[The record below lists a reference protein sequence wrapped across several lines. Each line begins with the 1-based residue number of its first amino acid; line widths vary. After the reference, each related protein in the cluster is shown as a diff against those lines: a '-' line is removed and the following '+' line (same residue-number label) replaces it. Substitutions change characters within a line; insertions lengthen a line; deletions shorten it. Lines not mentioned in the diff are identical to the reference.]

1 MLHAAR
7 NNVDATAWK
16 NSPIKVHEHSDLKR
30 YKVVQATSSCFRQNS
45 FTTRRQNGDATDDV
59 PPPGRRSTGVT
70 SDILSLMSSM
80 FDDDNDH
87 EHEGEASSK
96 DTASDDNQE
105 LRSSRRVHFE
115 SEKVDDYPDEDMQLM
130 FSTPDVSISF
140 DERPIDSVAMTEEH
154 FLMQHSAE
162 GIRKAHYGAEKSRR
176 DASIADFFHVPLPSV
191 QPFSARHRLDKVST
205 NSSTRSEVS
214 TAMMADE
221 LLLEIRSKH
230 PELVEHLEFL
240 VGFERE
246 VAEPLHRRQSQTA
259 SPRQH
264 YGEVDSTLAEID
276 RCLRMSPERL
286 EATVFK
292 QHEELV
298 RLRVFS

>member
-16 NSPIKVHEHSDLKR
+16 NSPIKVHEHGDLKR
-30 YKVVQATSSCFRQNS
+30 YKVVQAARRNS
-45 FTTRRQNGDATDDV
+45 FTTRRQIGGATDDV
-59 PPPGRRSTGVT
+59 PPPGRSTGVT
-70 SDILSLMSSM
+70 LDFLSVMSSM

-87 EHEGEASSK
+87 DHQHEGDSSK

-115 SEKVDDYPDEDMQLM
+115 LEKVDDDHDEDMQLM

-140 DERPIDSVAMTEEH
+140 DDRPIDSVAMTEEH

-176 DASIADFFHVPLPSV
+176 DASIADSIHVPLPSV
-191 QPFSARHRLDKVST
+191 QPFSARHRWDNIRCLDGVST
-205 NSSTRSEVS
+205 NSSPRSEVS

-246 VAEPLHRRQSQTA
+246 VAEPLHRRHA

-264 YGEVDSTLAEID
+264 DGEVGSTLAEID

>member
-1 MLHAAR
+1 
-7 NNVDATAWK
+7 
-16 NSPIKVHEHSDLKR
+16 
-30 YKVVQATSSCFRQNS
+30 
-45 FTTRRQNGDATDDV
+45 
-59 PPPGRRSTGVT
+59 
-70 SDILSLMSSM
+70 MSSM
-80 FDDDNDH
+80 FDDDNDHDH

-115 SEKVDDYPDEDMQLM
+115 SEKNDDDPDEDMQLM

-154 FLMQHSAE
+154 FLMHHSAE

-176 DASIADFFHVPLPSV
+176 DTSIADFFHVPLPSV
-191 QPFSARHRLDKVST
+191 QPFSARNHWGNIHCLDEVST
-205 NSSTRSEVS
+205 NSSPHSEV
-214 TAMMADE
+214 MMADK

-246 VAEPLHRRQSQTA
+246 VAEPLQRRQSQTA

-264 YGEVDSTLAEID
+264 DGEVDSTLAEID
-276 RCLRMSPERL
+276 RCLRMSPEQL